1 MYTYDCYPVVST
13 SKSSSGSG
21 RQRHFYDEVQLEL
34 LEAEFTRDPFP
45 NREGRR
51 HIAQLIGVSEKS
63 IMWWFQNRRRRARQ
77 LGSSRA
83 ATSTRETNRQH
94 RRSPPYVYRQRQQDT
109 YDSTQVLPTP
119 GFYSHPPVVP
129 APVEPINY
137 STSGSSSSSPLQS
150 EWLPSSCPQ
159 DVVSPQSNY
168 NNSDGTHQQPQQQD
182 YSSYYWK
189 NWEYSP
195 PFYPTSLT
203 NSTFYS
209 NTVPDPFSSS
219 YSYYSP
225 ETTNP
230 YYYQSCM

>member
-1 MYTYDCYPVVST
+1 MVWNF
-13 SKSSSGSG
+13 
-21 RQRHFYDEVQLEL
+21 HFYFLIQLPEIN
-34 LEAEFTRDPFP
+34 FSSCF
-45 NREGRR
+45 
-51 HIAQLIGVSEKS
+51 HQ
-63 IMWWFQNRRRRARQ
+63 WWFQNRRRRARQ
-77 LGSSRA
+77 LGSSRT

-94 RRSPPYVYRQRQQDT
+94 RRSPPYVSRQHQKGISFYWIKKNYVIDLTFIFCFKFADT

-119 GFYSHPPVVP
+119 GFYFHQPAVP

-137 STSGSSSSSPLQS
+137 STSETSSSSPLQP
-150 EWLPSSCPQ
+150 EWLAASCPQ
-159 DVVSPQSNY
+159 HVVSPQSNF
-168 NNSDGTHQQPQQQD
+168 NNSNGTEQQPQQQD
-182 YSSYYWK
+182 YSSYYWN